1 MAGYIYY
8 PAHAE
13 IYCVLFTNHI
23 RTSGHLRSLNK
34 YIERGNSKLYNS
46 QTIVNDFWMLF
57 KNSLQTKFVHRSVP
71 LLPMLAAIFME
82 KKLKNP
88 HQKFSSKS
96 PPN

>member
-1 MAGYIYY
+1 VGTAN
-8 PAHAE
+8 
-13 IYCVLFTNHI
+13 FTTPK
-23 RTSGHLRSLNK
+23 RLS
-34 YIERGNSKLYNS
+34 
-46 QTIVNDFWMLF
+46 TIFWMLF